1 MSIRTTVVLDEDV
14 LERVR
19 ERAREE
25 DVPFR
30 VKLNDLLRDGLARE
44 AGGKRVSI
52 PRKTFSMG
60 ECRLPFPLR
69 VSDLDAWEEQ
79 EGRREG

>member
-25 DVPFR
+25 NVPFR

-44 AGGKRVSI
+44 AGGKRVST

-79 EGRREG
+79 EARREG

>member
-1 MSIRTTVVLDEDV
+1 MGIRTTIVLDEDV

-30 VKLNDLLRDGLARE
+30 VKLNDLLRYGLARE
-44 AGGKRVSI
+44 VGGQRLEM
-52 PRKTFSMG
+52 PRRTFSMG

-79 EGRREG
+79 AAGREG

>member
-1 MSIRTTVVLDEDV
+1 MGIRTTIVLDEDV

-19 ERAREE
+19 ERARED

-30 VKLNDLLRDGLARE
+30 VKLNDLLRDVLGRE
-44 AGGKRVSI
+44 AGRQRVAI

-60 ECRLPFPLR
+60 ESRLAFPFR
-69 VSDLDAWEEQ
+69 VSDLDAWEE
-79 EGRREG
+79 EARREA